1 MDYLFPCNIFYT
13 CLQVL
18 KMYAWEPFFQE
29 KVKNIR
35 DQELKYLK
43 KVAWLQGSTTF
54 CWILAPYLVK
64 DNLFQCQV
72 VVVCNETW
80 DSYMYTNRIH

>member
-1 MDYLFPCNIFYT
+1 
-13 CLQVL
+13 
-18 KMYAWEPFFQE
+18 MYAWEPFFQE

-35 DQELKYLK
+35 DQELKDLK

-64 DNLFQCQV
+64 DNYILYQLV
-72 VVVCNETW
+72 VVW
-80 DSYMYTNRIH
+80 

>member
-1 MDYLFPCNIFYT
+1 
-13 CLQVL
+13 
-18 KMYAWEPFFQE
+18 MYAWEPFFQE

-35 DQELKYLK
+35 DQELKDLK

-64 DNLFQCQV
+64 DIYILCKLV
-72 VVVCNETW
+72 VEW
-80 DSYMYTNRIH
+80 

>member
-1 MDYLFPCNIFYT
+1 
-13 CLQVL
+13 
-18 KMYAWEPFFQE
+18 MYAWEPFFQE

-35 DQELKYLK
+35 DQELKDLK

-64 DNLFQCQV
+64 DIYILCKLV
-72 VVVCNETW
+72 VVW
-80 DSYMYTNRIH
+80 